1 VGLDS
6 TTIGILGLVLMLI
19 LMFIRVPLGFS
30 FLISGLIGL
39 IFITNFQTAVNA
51 FSFMPYNQATNFLLS
66 CLPMFILLGLI
77 IGGSRIGEGLYA
89 VAYKWIG
96 RLPGSL
102 AVASLIAIALF
113 SAVSGSS
120 LASIATFAPIA
131 YPEMRRFR
139 YDKALAT
146 GALCVGAT
154 MDIMIPPSLPM
165 IFYCMLTE
173 ASIGHMFL
181 AGFIPGLMEALL
193 FIILITVRVK
203 LKPSL
208 APRSTD
214 VFTFMEKVKSTKH
227 IGPILIIFLA
237 MFGGMYGG
245 VFTPTEAGAVGA
257 ICCFIVVLM
266 TKTMQKPWKG
276 LLFAL
281 EQTVKTSGTLII
293 VVVGVMIFNS
303 FIAMSG
309 VATALSEWII
319 SIGLS
324 KTGFLVLVFFL
335 YLILGALL
343 DEVSMVVLTVPFYMP
358 AINALGIDIVWFG
371 ILIIIAWQLGM
382 VLPPVGMMAFVGHK
396 IIKDPSMGIG
406 TVYKGCFPF
415 AVALMIVEAFIIAFP
430 EIVLFLPSTMIGK

>member
-1 VGLDS
+1 VTIDS
-6 TTIGILGLVLMLI
+6 TTIGILGLVLMLV
-19 LMFIRVPLGFS
+19 LMFIRVPLAFS

-39 IFITNFQTAVNA
+39 IFMTSFQTAVNA
-51 FSFMPYNQATNFLLS
+51 FSFMPYNQATNYILA

-77 IGGSRIGEGLYA
+77 IGESRIGQGLYA

-102 AVASLIAIALF
+102 AVASLMAIALF

-139 YDKALAT
+139 YDKALAA

-181 AGFIPGLMEALL
+181 AGFIPGLLEFLL
-193 FIILITVRVK
+193 FTIVITIMVK
-203 LKPSL
+203 VKPSL

-214 VFTFMEKVKSTKH
+214 VFTFMDKVKSTKD

-237 MFGGMYGG
+237 MFGGMYTGI
-245 VFTPTEAGAVGA
+245 FTPTEAGAVGA
-257 ICCFIVVLM
+257 ICSFVVVLI
-266 TKTMQKPWKG
+266 TKTMKKPFQG
-276 LLFAL
+276 LLTAL
-281 EQTVKTSGTLII
+281 KQTVKTSGTII
-293 VVVGVMIFNS
+293 IIVVGVMIFNA

-309 VATALSEWII
+309 VATNLSEWII
-319 SIGLS
+319 SIGLT
-324 KTGFLVLVFFL
+324 KTGFLAIVFIL
-335 YLILGALL
+335 YIILGALM

-358 AINALGIDIVWFG
+358 ALNALGIDIIWFG
-371 ILIIIAWQLGM
+371 ILIIVAWQLGM
-382 VLPPVGMMAFVGHK
+382 VLPPVGMMAFVGQK
-396 IIKDPSMGIG
+396 IIKDPSIG
-406 TVYKGCFPF
+406 TVYRGCLPF
-415 AVALMIVEAFIIAFP
+415 AAALIIIEALIIAFP
-430 EIVLFLPSTMIGK
+430 EIVLFLPNTMIGK

>member
-1 VGLDS
+1 MTIDS
-6 TTIGILGLVLMLI
+6 TTIGILGLVLMLV
-19 LMFIRVPLGFS
+19 LMFIRVPLAFS

-39 IFITNFQTAVNA
+39 IFMTSFQTAVNA
-51 FSFMPYNQATNFLLS
+51 FSFMPYNQATNYILA

-77 IGGSRIGEGLYA
+77 IGESRIGQGLYA

-102 AVASLIAIALF
+102 AVASLMAIALF

-139 YDKALAT
+139 YDKALAA

-181 AGFIPGLMEALL
+181 AGFIPGLLEFLL
-193 FIILITVRVK
+193 FTIVITIMVK
-203 LKPSL
+203 VKPSL

-214 VFTFMEKVKSTKH
+214 VFTFMDKVKSTKD

-237 MFGGMYGG
+237 MFGGMYTGI
-245 VFTPTEAGAVGA
+245 FTPTEAGAVGA
-257 ICCFIVVLM
+257 ICSFVVVLI
-266 TKTMQKPWKG
+266 TKTMKKPFQG
-276 LLFAL
+276 LLTAL
-281 EQTVKTSGTLII
+281 KQTVKTSGTII
-293 VVVGVMIFNS
+293 IIVVGVMIFNA

-309 VATALSEWII
+309 VATNLSEWII
-319 SIGLS
+319 SIGLT
-324 KTGFLVLVFFL
+324 KTGFLAIVFIL
-335 YLILGALL
+335 YIILGALM

-358 AINALGIDIVWFG
+358 ALNALGIDIIWFG
-371 ILIIIAWQLGM
+371 ILIIVAWQLGM
-382 VLPPVGMMAFVGHK
+382 VLPPVGMMAFVGQK
-396 IIKDPSMGIG
+396 IIKDPSIG
-406 TVYKGCFPF
+406 TVYRGCLPF
-415 AVALMIVEAFIIAFP
+415 AAALIIIEALIIAFP
-430 EIVLFLPSTMIGK
+430 EIVLFLPNTMIGK

>member
-1 VGLDS
+1 MGLDS
-6 TTIGILGLVLMLI
+6 TTIGILGLVLMLA
-19 LMFIRVPLGFS
+19 LMFIRVPLAFS

-39 IFITNFQTAVNA
+39 IFMTTFQTAVNA
-51 FSFMPYNQATNFLLS
+51 FSFMPYNQATNFLLA

-102 AVASLIAIALF
+102 AIASLIAIALF

-131 YPEMRRFR
+131 YPEMRKFR

-154 MDIMIPPSLPM
+154 MDIMIPPSVPM
-165 IFYCMLTE
+165 IFYCMLTD

-181 AGFIPGLMEALL
+181 AGFIPGLMELVL
-193 FIILITVRVK
+193 FTIIVGTMVRVK
-203 LKPSL
+203 PSI

-214 VFTFMEKVKSTKH
+214 RFTFMEKMKSTKD

-237 MFGGMYGG
+237 MFGGMYTGI
-245 VFTPTEAGAVGA
+245 FTPTEAGAIGA
-257 ICCFIVVLM
+257 ICSFIVVLI
-266 TKTMQKPWKG
+266 TKTMTKPFQG
-276 LLFAL
+276 LLTAL
-281 EQTVKTSGTLII
+281 KQTVKTSGTIIILI
-293 VVVGVMIFNS
+293 VGVMIFNS

-309 VATALSEWII
+309 VATHLSEWII
-319 SIGLS
+319 SIGLT
-324 KTGFLVLVFFL
+324 KVGFMVIVFGL
-335 YLILGALL
+335 YIILGALM
-343 DEVSMVVLTVPFYMP
+343 DEVSMIVLTVPFYMP
-358 AINALGIDIVWFG
+358 AINALGIDIIWFG

-396 IIKDPSMGIG
+396 IIKDPTMGIG

-415 AVALMIVEAFIIAFP
+415 AVALMIIEALIILFP
-430 EIVLFLPSTMIGK
+430 DIVLFLPRTMIAK

>member
-1 VGLDS
+1 MLDS
-6 TTIGILGLVLMLI
+6 TTIGILGLILMLV
-19 LMFIRVPLGFS
+19 LMFIRVPLAFS

-39 IFITNFQTAVNA
+39 VFMTNFQTAVNA
-51 FSFMPYNQATNFLLS
+51 FSFMPYNQATNFVLS

-102 AVASLIAIALF
+102 AIASLIAIAIF

-139 YDKALAT
+139 YDKALAA

-165 IFYCMLTE
+165 IFYCMLTD

-181 AGFIPGLMEALL
+181 AGFIPGALEALL
-193 FIILITVRVK
+193 FIILITGMVK

-214 VFTFMEKVKSTKH
+214 VFTFKEKVKSTKH
-227 IGPILIIFLA
+227 IGPILIVFLA
-237 MFGGMYGG
+237 MFGGMYSG

-266 TKTMQKPWKG
+266 TKTMNKPWQG
-276 LLFAL
+276 LLTAL
-281 EQTVKTSGTLII
+281 KQTVKTSGTII
-293 VVVGVMIFNS
+293 IIVVGVMIFNS

-309 VATALSEWII
+309 VATNLSEWII
-319 SIGLS
+319 SIGLT
-324 KTGFLVLVFFL
+324 KTGFLVIVFFL
-335 YLILGALL
+335 YIILGALM

-358 AINALGIDIVWFG
+358 AINALGIDIIWFG
-371 ILIIIAWQLGM
+371 ILIILAWQLGM

-396 IIKDPSMGIG
+396 IINDPSIG
-406 TVYKGCFPF
+406 TVYRGCLPF
-415 AVALMIVEAFIIAFP
+415 AVVLMVIEALIIAFP
-430 EIVLFLPSTMIGK
+430 EIVLFLPNTMIGK

>member
-1 VGLDS
+1 
-6 TTIGILGLVLMLI
+6 
-19 LMFIRVPLGFS
+19 
-30 FLISGLIGL
+30 
-39 IFITNFQTAVNA
+39 
-51 FSFMPYNQATNFLLS
+51 
-66 CLPMFILLGLI
+66 MFILLGLI
-77 IGGSRIGEGLYA
+77 IGGSRIGGGLYD

-102 AVASLIAIALF
+102 AIASLIAIAIF

-131 YPEMRRFR
+131 YPEMKRYR

-165 IFYCMLTE
+165 IFYCMLTD

-181 AGFIPGLMEALL
+181 AGFIPGLLEALF
-193 FIILITVRVK
+193 FIILITGAVK
-203 LKPSL
+203 LNPSL

-214 VFTFMEKVKSTKH
+214 VFSFMEKVKSTRH

-237 MFGGMYGG
+237 MFGGMYTGI
-245 VFTPTEAGAVGA
+245 FTPTEAGAVGA
-257 ICCFIVVLM
+257 ICCFIVVLI
-266 TKTMQKPWKG
+266 TKTMNKPWKG
-276 LLFAL
+276 ILSAL

-293 VVVGVMIFNS
+293 VVVGVMLFNS

-309 VATALSEWII
+309 VATELSEWIVA
-319 SIGLS
+319 IGLS
-324 KTGFLVLVFFL
+324 KTGFLILVFFL
-335 YLILGALL
+335 YIILGALL

-358 AINALGIDIVWFG
+358 AINALGIDIIWFG
-371 ILIIIAWQLGM
+371 ILIILAWQLGM
-382 VLPPVGMMAFVGHK
+382 VLPPVGMMAFVGQK
-396 IIKDPSMGIG
+396 IIKDPPIG

-415 AVALMIVEAFIIAFP
+415 AVVLMVIEALIIAFP
-430 EIVLFLPSTMIGK
+430 EIALFLPHTMIGK